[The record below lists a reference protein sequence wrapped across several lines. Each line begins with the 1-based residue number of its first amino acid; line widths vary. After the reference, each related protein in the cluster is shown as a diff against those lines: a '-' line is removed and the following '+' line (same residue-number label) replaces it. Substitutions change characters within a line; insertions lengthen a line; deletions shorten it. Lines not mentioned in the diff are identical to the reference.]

1 VPPRRRPEAIDPDPE
16 DPITTAES
24 RSRVGTEGDPELVT
38 QDQILENE
46 IASRPK
52 PKEET
57 ADEQE
62 EEFEHPAG

>member
-1 VPPRRRPEAIDPDPE
+1 MTHDE
-16 DPITTAES
+16 
-24 RSRVGTEGDPELVT
+24 
-38 QDQILENE
+38 ILEGK

>member
-1 VPPRRRPEAIDPDPE
+1 L
-16 DPITTAES
+16 
-24 RSRVGTEGDPELVT
+24 ELVT
-38 QDQILENE
+38 QDEILEGE

-62 EEFEHPAG
+62 EEFEHLAG